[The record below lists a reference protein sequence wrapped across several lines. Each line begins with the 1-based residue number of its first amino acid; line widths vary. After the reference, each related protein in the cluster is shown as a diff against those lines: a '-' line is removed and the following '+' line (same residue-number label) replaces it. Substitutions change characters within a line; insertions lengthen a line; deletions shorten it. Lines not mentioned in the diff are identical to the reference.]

1 MARNLKVPNKQVESL
16 ADENAELI
24 FQNAMQDMAI
34 TGLQNENADL
44 MFKIAMLEAN
54 ANV

>member
-1 MARNLKVPNKQVESL
+1 MRKLKVPNKQIESL
-16 ADENAELI
+16 ADENADLI

-34 TGLQNENADL
+34 QGLQDENADL
-44 MFKIAMLEAN
+44 IFKIAMLEAN